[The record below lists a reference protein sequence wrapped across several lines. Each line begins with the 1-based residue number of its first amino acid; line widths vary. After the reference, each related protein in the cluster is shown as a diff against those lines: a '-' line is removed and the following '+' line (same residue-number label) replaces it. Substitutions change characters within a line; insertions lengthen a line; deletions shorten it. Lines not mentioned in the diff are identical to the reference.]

1 MDDVNKK
8 IKRCEKLGAL
18 KFQKIVFFVE
28 KIKYKLIDK
37 FFPDLE
43 KWYNKKCDERIKIS
57 LKKCKN
63 ENERRSVIEIYRNEK
78 LKFKKEINQK
88 ENRNY
93 HVDLNDPNAFKNYL
107 EFNKNIH
114 VKGLKSNAIFSS
126 IIILLSIIFS
136 NPFPVLLGILLIYQG
151 ICAIVNFECINL
163 QNYNLYRFEEEKMQK
178 VIKRLEEKNAKEI
191 DEKMI
196 NGMKVIGT
204 TFRKTDYI
212 PSKDEVIKEI
222 TTNEE
227 RLQLLYYARKQL
239 KSIQNNSES
248 NKVMVKKGRI

>member
-1 MDDVNKK
+1 MDDINKK

-18 KFQKIVFFVE
+18 KFQKLVFLVE
-28 KIKYKLIDK
+28 KIKYKVIDK

-43 KWYNKKCDERIKIS
+43 KWYNKQCDKKIEIL

-63 ENERRSVIEIYRNEK
+63 ENEKRTIIEVYRIEK

-93 HVDLNDPNAFKNYL
+93 HVDLNDPNAFKKYL
-107 EFNKNIH
+107 DFNKNIH
-114 VKGLKSNAIFSS
+114 VKGLKSNIIFSS

-136 NPFPVLLGILLIYQG
+136 YPFPLLLGVLLGYQG

-196 NGMKVIGT
+196 DGMKVIGT

-212 PSKDEVIKEI
+212 PTKDEVIKEI

-227 RLQLLYYARKQL
+227 KLQLLYYVRKRL
-239 KSIQNNSES
+239 KSIQNINEP
-248 NKVMVKKGRI
+248 NKVMIKKGRV